1 MERTSARSRSLF
13 HSYHR
18 LTVIICQR
26 HLFVS
31 YPSVQK
37 STTRRSFTRTNS
49 EIKKVERKWKGAA
62 NGVWIESRSR
72 GTKIMSVFSSTLREK
87 ERRRGGKSAREIKM
101 TVRWDEEGSDSCF
114 IIFVKRRTWQGLK
127 KEEAVI
133 NREPAYLPENSS
145 VSLRLLLFLFP
156 VTPPILFLSFFSRSC
171 NASIRK
177 DIVSAF
183 SFALCQ
189 LSVNHSIAYIYKSI
203 YSRNSW
209 GSLVILD

>member
-31 YPSVQK
+31 YRSVQK

-72 GTKIMSVFSSTLREK
+72 GTKIMSVFSSTVREK

-145 VSLRLLLFLFP
+145 VSLRLLLSLSFLWLPLSYFSLSFLVRATRRSVKISSQLFP
-156 VTPPILFLSFFSRSC
+156 SHY
-171 NASIRK
+171 ASYPWIIRLL
-177 DIVSAF
+177 IF
-183 SFALCQ
+183 I
-189 LSVNHSIAYIYKSI
+189 NRYI
-203 YSRNSW
+203 
-209 GSLVILD
+209 LVIVEVHL